1 MRLKYLITGT
11 GRCGTVF
18 LARLLT
24 SAGINCGHEM
34 FFNLDGLE
42 GYLDRLQGIK
52 SKEVS
57 AVSTLR
63 LKNDVWETLSPW
75 LIGPAESDSSYL
87 SAPFLGHETLLETK
101 LIHVVRHPLKVVNSF
116 INGLDYFGSQING
129 YEKNIYK
136 WLPELSEEMSQAD
149 RASLYYILWNEMIEQ
164 KLAGKKYLFHR
175 IEDDIQPILDYTECS
190 IPRTKLH
197 SDTETNT
204 FLKKNSKVFKINDI
218 SRTFIKRKL
227 VEIGERYGYSMISL

>member
-1 MRLKYLITGT
+1 MTLKYLVTGT

-34 FFNLDGLE
+34 FFNLDGLD
-42 GYLDRLQGIK
+42 GYLDRLKGFK
-52 SKEVS
+52 PKELS
-57 AVSTLR
+57 LVSTLI
-63 LKNDVWETLSPW
+63 LNNDMWESIGPW
-75 LIGPAESDSSYL
+75 LHGPTDSDSSYL
-87 SAPFLGHETLLETK
+87 SAPFLDHESLINTK
-101 LIHVVRHPLKVVNSF
+101 IIHVVRNPIKVINSF
-116 INGLDYFGSQING
+116 VNGLNYFGSNISE

-136 WLPELSEEMSQAD
+136 WIPELSEEMSQVD

-175 IEDDIQPILDYTECS
+175 IEDDIQSILDYTECS

-218 SRTFIKRKL
+218 SRTFIKSKL
-227 VEIGERYGYSMISL
+227 VAIGERYGYQMILL